1 MICGEPGQS
10 LVESVPRSCTGR
22 LYIPKVNNSTVQ
34 SLVESVPRS
43 CTVRLY
49 ISKANNNTVQYR
61 TVLYSTVLYSTDEG
75 KRSLIFVHAVTY
87 KHEAEI

>member
-34 SLVESVPRS
+34 YNPSLSPSPVVAQSG
-43 CTVRLY
+43 CTYL
-49 ISKANNNTVQYR
+49 K
-61 TVLYSTVLYSTDEG
+61 
-75 KRSLIFVHAVTY
+75 
-87 KHEAEI
+87 